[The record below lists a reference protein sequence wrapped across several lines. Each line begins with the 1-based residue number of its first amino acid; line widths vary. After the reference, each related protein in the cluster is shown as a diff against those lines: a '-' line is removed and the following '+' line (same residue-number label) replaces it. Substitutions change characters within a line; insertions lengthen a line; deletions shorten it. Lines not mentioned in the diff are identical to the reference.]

1 MGRCRC
7 GFRINPACPCGTV
20 PPQSLCQ
27 LIAMQCHAGLLS
39 ELFNLIG
46 MPGAARAPGVGSGRK
61 AELDSPARSPRQS
74 RRAQAAVRARGTW
87 VLKKG
92 VVKHSS
98 PASSWRWGQEKHC
111 LAPTCSARAGAV
123 RWWQQSSSSE
133 AGGWFSSRRLVFQQ
147 EEFCYSCALL
157 LAPSQ
162 RAVGPGCHL
171 LCPRGHQTQLHP
183 ARGSSCSLLAALG
196 SAPDARS
203 PLLLNWGLIT
213 RALPL
218 NLGLLKRGR
227 AFWKGIR

>member
-133 AGGWFSSRRLVFQQ
+133 AGGWFSSRRN
-147 EEFCYSCALL
+147 CAVPVRSFLL
-157 LAPSQ
+157 RASEQWALGVTCCAHGATRPSFTLPGAP
-162 RAVGPGCHL
+162 
-171 LCPRGHQTQLHP
+171 P
-183 ARGSSCSLLAALG
+183 ARSSLRWAQLPTLGAPCSLIG
-196 SAPDARS
+196 
-203 PLLLNWGLIT
+203 G
-213 RALPL
+213 
-218 NLGLLKRGR
+218 
-227 AFWKGIR
+227 